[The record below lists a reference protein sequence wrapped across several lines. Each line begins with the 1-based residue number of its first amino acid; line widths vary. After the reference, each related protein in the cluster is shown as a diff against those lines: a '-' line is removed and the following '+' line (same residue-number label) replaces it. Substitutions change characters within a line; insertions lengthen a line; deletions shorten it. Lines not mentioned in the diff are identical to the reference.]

1 VVCQRGLSEPHVE
14 IYEISTAILL
24 FVVFHI
30 ATIYVCGVVMRME
43 YKVFVATTVAVG
55 VVVAILIK
63 GAGLVWKN
71 KIEAALQNESRR
83 REMGT
88 DLLGAVVIFLGGAV
102 VSNLMLYRLYG
113 MGGWLGLAAANT
125 LAGALI

>member
-1 VVCQRGLSEPHVE
+1 M
-14 IYEISTAILL
+14 YEISTAILL

-43 YKVFVATTVAVG
+43 YTLFVATTVAVG
-55 VVVAILIK
+55 TVAAILIK
-63 GAGLVWKN
+63 GAGLVWKS

-88 DLLGAVVIFLGGAV
+88 DLLGATLIFLGGAV